1 MKKRDREE
9 KHSRRL
15 EEEIVL
21 DMDWTDPVI
30 DVNRR
35 NKQSEAR
42 KKQKLF
48 LCTAMVKR
56 MVIEIVEETP
66 AASAVGMIMKEVV
79 EEAAKTGMIWKELEN
94 DEDILQRIV
103 QKFNFLLCQS
113 QMKQDVKKIKKK
125 IWTRLNLVG
134 RQSLSLQFLPV
145 EIKAFLV
152 SPK

>member
-1 MKKRDREE
+1 M
-9 KHSRRL
+9 
-15 EEEIVL
+15 
-21 DMDWTDPVI
+21 VI
-30 DVNRR
+30 D
-35 NKQSEAR
+35 
-42 KKQKLF
+42 
-48 LCTAMVKR
+48 
-56 MVIEIVEETP
+56 IVEETP

-125 IWTRLNLVG
+125 ILMRLNLVG

>member
-1 MKKRDREE
+1 M
-9 KHSRRL
+9 
-15 EEEIVL
+15 
-21 DMDWTDPVI
+21 VI
-30 DVNRR
+30 D
-35 NKQSEAR
+35 
-42 KKQKLF
+42 
-48 LCTAMVKR
+48 
-56 MVIEIVEETP
+56 IVEETP

-134 RQSLSLQFLPV
+134 RQSLSLQFLLV

>member
-1 MKKRDREE
+1 M
-9 KHSRRL
+9 
-15 EEEIVL
+15 
-21 DMDWTDPVI
+21 VI
-30 DVNRR
+30 D
-35 NKQSEAR
+35 
-42 KKQKLF
+42 
-48 LCTAMVKR
+48 
-56 MVIEIVEETP
+56 IVEETP
-66 AASAVGMIMKEVV
+66 AASAVGMIMKEVM

-134 RQSLSLQFLPV
+134 RQSLSLQFLLV

>member
-1 MKKRDREE
+1 M
-9 KHSRRL
+9 
-15 EEEIVL
+15 
-21 DMDWTDPVI
+21 I
-30 DVNRR
+30 D
-35 NKQSEAR
+35 
-42 KKQKLF
+42 
-48 LCTAMVKR
+48 
-56 MVIEIVEETP
+56 IVEETP

-134 RQSLSLQFLPV
+134 RQSLSLQFLLV

>member
-1 MKKRDREE
+1 M
-9 KHSRRL
+9 
-15 EEEIVL
+15 
-21 DMDWTDPVI
+21 
-30 DVNRR
+30 
-35 NKQSEAR
+35 
-42 KKQKLF
+42 
-48 LCTAMVKR
+48 
-56 MVIEIVEETP
+56 IEIVEETP

>member
-1 MKKRDREE
+1 M
-9 KHSRRL
+9 
-15 EEEIVL
+15 
-21 DMDWTDPVI
+21 I
-30 DVNRR
+30 D
-35 NKQSEAR
+35 
-42 KKQKLF
+42 
-48 LCTAMVKR
+48 
-56 MVIEIVEETP
+56 IVEETP

-134 RQSLSLQFLPV
+134 RQSLSLQFL
-145 EIKAFLV
+145 LV
-152 SPK
+152 

>member
-1 MKKRDREE
+1 
-9 KHSRRL
+9 
-15 EEEIVL
+15 
-21 DMDWTDPVI
+21 
-30 DVNRR
+30 
-35 NKQSEAR
+35 
-42 KKQKLF
+42 
-48 LCTAMVKR
+48 MVKR
-56 MVIEIVEETP
+56 MVIDIVEETP

-134 RQSLSLQFLPV
+134 RQSLSLQFLLV